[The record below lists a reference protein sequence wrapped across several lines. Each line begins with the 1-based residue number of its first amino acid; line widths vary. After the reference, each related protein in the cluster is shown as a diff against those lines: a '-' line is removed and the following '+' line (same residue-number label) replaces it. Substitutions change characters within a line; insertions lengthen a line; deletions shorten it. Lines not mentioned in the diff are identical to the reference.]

1 MFKKL
6 ILAVCLA
13 LLVVTFISAQE
24 NKAEFEPGKWGITVQ
39 DPLLGSA
46 YVGLIFHV
54 TPNIAIAPQ
63 FLVDFESSKYEDTLG
78 SQTWEYKGDT
88 GLNPDFG
95 ANLAFFYVMS
105 PVQNMALFLG
115 PIITFAMGKYEES
128 GDFLTVDEDNLI
140 SFGGGASLGAQ
151 YMFTKVF
158 GVFGYLNL
166 VYTYEKYT
174 YKNTTVATGT
184 VNQDDVETYTGI
196 DTSTSSLGVVLY
208 LK

>member
-24 NKAEFEPGKWGITVQ
+24 NKAEFEPGKWGVTVQ
-39 DPLLGSA
+39 YPTYTGT

-63 FLVDFESSKYEDTLG
+63 FLVDIESYKYEDKIAST
-78 SQTWEYKGDT
+78 SWEVKGVGDT
-88 GLNPDFG
+88 DFG
-95 ANLAFFYVMS
+95 ANLAFFYVLN

-115 PIITFAMGKYEES
+115 PIITFGMGKYEES
-128 GDFLTVDEDNLI
+128 GDLATVDEDQLI

-158 GVFGYLNL
+158 GVFANLKL
-166 VYTYEKYT
+166 VYTYTKYT
-174 YKNTTVATGT
+174 STSTVVATGT
-184 VNQDDVETYTGI
+184 VTTDLTETYTYI
-196 DTSTSSLGVVLY
+196 DTSTTRLGVVLY